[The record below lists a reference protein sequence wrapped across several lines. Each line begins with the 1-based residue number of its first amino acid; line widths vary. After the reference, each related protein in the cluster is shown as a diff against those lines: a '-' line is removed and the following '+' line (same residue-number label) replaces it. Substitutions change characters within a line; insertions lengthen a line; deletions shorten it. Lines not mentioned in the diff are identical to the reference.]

1 MPKYTPMIEQYL
13 EIKNKY
19 KDCILFFQL
28 GDFYEMFFDHA
39 HIASR
44 ILGIALTGRDAGQAD
59 RIPMCGIPVH
69 AIDNYLP
76 KLVEKGYKV
85 AICEQVQNPSEAKVI
100 VKREVTRIITP
111 GITLEDKIIENNKN
125 NYILCIFKYNEQV
138 ALAAADITTGD
149 FFISSLDNQSPKT
162 IINEILSY
170 SPKEVLLTFS
180 DNDWEKRLANSNLY
194 ITNINNHIFD
204 IQIDPLEIFNNHF
217 SENGYIYPDNLNITE
232 KNAVGWLLVY
242 INNTQK
248 RQIYHLN
255 KLSKKNISD
264 KMLLDYNA
272 RRNLELTE
280 TLRAKDKS
288 GSLLWVIDKTVTAI
302 GARTLR
308 SWLENPLI
316 NIEKINERLDAVDEL
331 SKQLFITDEI
341 NNILKNTYDIERLIS
356 KLSYGTANA
365 RDLVSLKNTLLL
377 IPRFKELL
385 LNFKSDIMIEAN
397 NKMSDV
403 STLTAYLDKAL
414 LDNPPISIK
423 EGGMIKDGFNNKLDE
438 YRNIT
443 IDGKKWIVEL
453 EKQERERTKI
463 KSLKVG
469 YNKVFG
475 YYIEITKSNLSQV
488 PPEYERKQTLANA
501 ERYITDELK
510 YQEELI
516 LKADD
521 SLVDLELQ
529 LFIELREYTLSF
541 ISDLQNIAKSIAT
554 IDVLQSLANVSI
566 TNRYIRPIFN
576 TKGEILITQ
585 GRHPVVEKVIMTE
598 DYVPNNVL
606 LNNTECQIQLI
617 TGPNMAGKSTYMRQ
631 TALILLLAQIGSFV
645 PVESANLC
653 IVDRIFTRIGASDDL
668 SSGQSTFMV
677 EMVETKEALLEATE
691 NSLILLDEVGRGT
704 STYDG
709 MALAQSIIEYIHQHV
724 KAKTLFSTHYHELT
738 QLETIIPR
746 VVNYNA
752 RCIESD
758 QKVIFLHQIEQ
769 GKADKSYG
777 IYVAH
782 IAGMPLEVT
791 NRAKELLQSFEK
803 DVFQIEQSQQL
814 TFFSQIVNENN
825 LEKQDE
831 HIVLK
836 ELRQAEIMQMSPLD
850 ALNYLYKLQKMLEK

>member
-1 MPKYTPMIEQYL
+1 VPKYTPMIEQYL
-13 EIKNKY
+13 EIKNQY

-44 ILGIALTGRDAGQAD
+44 ILGIALTGRDAGQMD

-85 AICEQVQNPSEAKVI
+85 AICEQVKNPSEAKVI
-100 VKREVTRIITP
+100 VKREVTRIVTP

-138 ALAAADITTGD
+138 ALAATDITTGD
-149 FFISSLDNQSPKT
+149 FFISNLDNQSQKT
-162 IINEILSY
+162 ILNEILSY

-180 DNDWEKRLANSNLY
+180 DDIWEKQLTDSNLY
-194 ITNINNHIFD
+194 ITNINNHKFD
-204 IQIDPLEIFNNHF
+204 IQIDPLDIFEQHF
-217 SENGYIYPDNLNITE
+217 LKNRHICPRNLNITE
-232 KNAVGWLLVY
+232 KNAVGLLLAY
-242 INNTQK
+242 INSTQK
-248 RQIYHLN
+248 RQIYHLT
-255 KLSKKNISD
+255 KLFKKNISD
-264 KMLLDYNA
+264 KMFLDYNA

-280 TLRAKDKS
+280 TLRAKDKN

-308 SWLENPLI
+308 AWLENPLI
-316 NIEKINERLDAVDEL
+316 NIDKINERLDAVEEL

-341 NNILKNTYDIERLIS
+341 NSILKNTYDIERLIS

-377 IPRFKELL
+377 IPRIKELL
-385 LNFKSDIMIEAN
+385 LSFNSDILIKAN
-397 NKMSDV
+397 EKMSDI
-403 STLTAYLDKAL
+403 SSLTAYLDKAL

-423 EGGMIKDGFNNKLDE
+423 EGGMIKDGFNTKLDE
-438 YRNIT
+438 YRNAANN
-443 IDGKKWIVEL
+443 GKSWIVEL
-453 EKQERERTKI
+453 EKQEREKTKI

-469 YNKVFG
+469 YNKIFG

-488 PPEYERKQTLANA
+488 PSDYERKQTLANA

-510 YQEELI
+510 QQEELI
-516 LKADD
+516 LKAED
-521 SLVDLELQ
+521 SLVDLEWQ

-541 ISDLQNIAKSIAT
+541 ISELQLIAKSIAT

-566 TNRYIRPIFN
+566 TNRYIRPTFN
-576 TKGEILITQ
+576 TKGEILIVQ
-585 GRHPVVEKVIMTE
+585 GRHPVVEKVIMAE
-598 DYVPNNVL
+598 DYVPNNVV

-631 TALILLLAQIGSFV
+631 TALILLMAQIGSFV
-645 PVESANLC
+645 PAEAANLC
-653 IVDRIFTRIGASDDL
+653 IIDRIFTRIGASDDL

-738 QLETIIPR
+738 QLEAVIPR

-752 RCIESD
+752 RCIESE
-758 QKVIFLHQIEQ
+758 QKVIFLHQIEK

-791 NRAKELLQSFEK
+791 NRAKELLESFEK
-803 DVFQIEQSQQL
+803 DVFHIEQSQQL
-814 TFFSQIVNENN
+814 TFFNEIINETH
-825 LEKQDE
+825 LEVHDE
-831 HIVLK
+831 HVVLK
-836 ELRQAEIMQMSPLD
+836 ELRQVEIMQMSPLD
-850 ALNYLYKLQKMLEK
+850 ALNYLYKLQKMLKE

>member
-1 MPKYTPMIEQYL
+1 VPKYTPMIEQYL